1 MFLSFVVLLFWKF
14 VWLGNSARDFLGVKS
29 WSRGFLFLFCFEAQ
43 EIFLGF
49 DFCPN
54 SIIPVT

>member
-1 MFLSFVVLLFWKF
+1 MFYLSWYCFLEICMAWKF
-14 VWLGNSARDFLGVKS
+14 ARDFLGVKS
-29 WSRGFLFLFCFEAQ
+29 WSRDFLFLFCFEAQ